1 MPGVIRARGDRS
13 RVGILHVCR
22 CVCAYVDFIKI
33 FLNNKSKT
41 ICRGVGVVAAQLWDT
56 ENVEQP
62 RVALQ
67 GPCGS

>member
-1 MPGVIRARGDRS
+1 MPGALRARDDRS

-33 FLNNKSKT
+33 FLNNKSQT
-41 ICRGVGVVAAQLWDT
+41 ICRGVGVMAAPWDT

-62 RVALQ
+62 PAALQ

>member
-1 MPGVIRARGDRS
+1 MPGAIRARGDGS

-41 ICRGVGVVAAQLWDT
+41 ICKGVGVMAALWDT

-62 RVALQ
+62 QEALQ
-67 GPCGS
+67 GAL